1 MKRRKHF
8 VVLKGRIKQ
17 DGPVHEIICMEKK
30 NKGEACMPAA
40 EEEEM
45 DKTRRR
51 NGAPDITFTRYAIS
65 LILGNSTA

>member
-1 MKRRKHF
+1 MALFMRSYAW
-8 VVLKGRIKQ
+8 
-17 DGPVHEIICMEKK
+17 KK